1 MKSKKFLRRNTLKFS
16 KLGKNR
22 KKIQRWK
29 RAKGRDAKIRLKMKG
44 YPSAP
49 TVGYKS
55 PRKES
60 GKIKGKIPL
69 LVHNIKDIERA
80 DKNNIVII
88 AKVGAK
94 KKFDLIK
101 KAEEMKLFVY
111 NLAKQGGKNESK

>member
-69 LVHNIKDIERA
+69 LVHNIKELERA
-80 DKNNIVII
+80 HKDSVIII

-101 KAEEMKLFVY
+101 KAEEMKLQIH
-111 NLAKQGGKNESK
+111 NLGKGGKNEPK